1 MRPLKLVMTAF
12 GPYADVQVIDFRAAT
27 DAGLFGIYGPTGAG
41 KSSIFSAITFALFG
55 KAAKEAQ
62 SIGSLRSHH
71 ADPGRLTE
79 VALVFELAQR
89 RYLVRRQPDQLRPRA
104 RGDGET
110 EQSHA
115 AWLFD
120 VTDVEFDAIDC
131 TGCGKPL
138 AEKNVRVV
146 GDKIKDLLGYGVE
159 QFRQTILLPQGEFER
174 FLTSNSN
181 ERLAILRE
189 LFDVSLYRRVTETLK
204 EQAKA
209 AVDEIRQSRMVL
221 SQRLFAEGFAS
232 SDELTTGITD
242 AEQRKQQLDKEAI
255 GKESELARAD
265 AALNAAQDL
274 DGRFVEHEK
283 ARTALTVLQ
292 DKAPVM
298 QQIRER
304 RNNAER
310 AKQASDV
317 HAAIADA
324 ELELS
329 EAATAELEV
338 ERTTA
343 TATATLTAARTSLEQ
358 ARANEGE
365 IELGRQRRDELLRH
379 QKAVQDAADLH
390 EELGAAISVRRELA
404 QKVQDA
410 QTQVTES
417 ITAQDN
423 AEERL
428 RDAQRT
434 ENRRRELA
442 VERAKLVPLFNDAKA
457 FDQAGTALASARN
470 ALVEAEE
477 KVEAR
482 TVEFKRA
489 DQHAKERE
497 QKFLEAQSAII
508 AKTLIDGAPCPVC
521 GSADHPSPAHA
532 EMPADGLE
540 DDWNDARQ
548 ALAKVDATLQQA
560 RQDRAA
566 AADRV
571 EERQTRLNNLAA
583 PDRSLEQLEDAIE
596 LLDTE
601 IADLGP
607 SVDEQALEGAF
618 SRAKQRV
625 AQARTDCE
633 KAREKHGTALTAE
646 SIARRSYEDE
656 IGTVPE
662 QYRVAE
668 AISEELTAIENRIDS
683 LRNAVVD
690 AQEALQLAT
699 ANEASA
705 QAHLMAAKQHR
716 AKANDAVTKCKD
728 KFTRRLQDLELSED
742 DFVQFVAD
750 VPLLEELKRQIDD
763 YDEQLRLA
771 EGALRQT
778 TQAIEGK
785 QRPDLENLRGAAS
798 TARTDASSAREA
810 ATTAANR
817 HTFLVR
823 LQQELSDELQRLNE
837 LEESTGPL
845 RALDEACSG
854 RNPMNMMLETFAI
867 GTLFDEVLGAAN
879 LRLEPMTNGRYRLE
893 RELETTGGRTR
904 RGLDI
909 RVHDIETGRSRELS
923 TLSGGETF
931 IAALS
936 LALGLSDVVEMTH
949 GGIRLDTVF
958 VDEGFGSLDAD
969 SDGGTLETVL
979 QVLQEIVGS
988 SRAVGLISHVPLV
1001 QQAVPHGFS
1010 VHKGIGGSYVEL
1022 RAA

>member
-12 GPYADVQVIDFRAAT
+12 GPYADVQAVDFRAAT

-62 SIGSLRSHH
+62 PISSLRSHH
-71 ADPGRLTE
+71 ADASRLTE

-89 RYLVRRQPDQLRPRA
+89 RYLVRRQPDQLRPRV

-110 EQSHA
+110 EQGHA

-131 TGCGKPL
+131 AGCGKPL
-138 AEKNVRVV
+138 AEKNVRAV
-146 GDKIKDLLGYGVE
+146 GDTITELLGYGVD
-159 QFRQTILLPQGEFER
+159 QFRQIILLPQGEFER

-189 LFDVSLYRRVTETLK
+189 LFDVSLYRRLTETLK

-209 AVDEIRQSRMVL
+209 AVDEVRQSRLVV
-221 SQRLFAEGFAS
+221 SQRLAAEGFAS
-232 SDELTTGITD
+232 SDELTTGIAD
-242 AEQRKQQLDKEAI
+242 AAQHKQQLDEVASAKER
-255 GKESELARAD
+255 ELARAD
-265 AALNAAQDL
+265 AALNAAQEL
-274 DGRFVEHEK
+274 DGRFVEHEN
-283 ARTALTVLQ
+283 AQRALTALQ
-292 DKAPVM
+292 DKAQAM
-298 QQIRER
+298 QQVRDR
-304 RNNAER
+304 RDNAER

-324 ELELS
+324 EFEARGAASTELDA
-329 EAATAELEV
+329 ERAAGA
-338 ERTTA
+338 A
-343 TATATLTAARTSLEQ
+343 SATLAAARTSLEQ
-358 ARANEGE
+358 AKANEGG
-365 IELGRQRRDELLRH
+365 IELGRQKRDELLRH

-390 EELGAAISVRRELA
+390 EQLEAASGVRCELA
-404 QKVQDA
+404 QEVKDA
-410 QTQVTES
+410 ETRVAES
-417 ITAQDN
+417 ISAQDD
-423 AEERL
+423 AEGAL
-428 RDAQRT
+428 RGGQRN

-442 VERAKLVPLFNDAKA
+442 VDRAKLVPLFNDAKA
-457 FDQAGTALASARN
+457 FDQAGEALAAARD
-470 ALVEAEE
+470 ALADADASVEA
-477 KVEAR
+477 KTDDFRATDQQAR
-482 TVEFKRA
+482 EC
-489 DQHAKERE
+489 E
-497 QKFLEAQSAII
+497 QRFLEAQSAII
-508 AKTLIDGAPCPVC
+508 AKSLIDGAPCPVC

-532 EMPADGLE
+532 DIPSDGLE
-540 DDWNDARQ
+540 QDWNGARET
-548 ALAKVDATLQQA
+548 LTKVSAALQQA
-560 RQDRAA
+560 RQHRAA

-571 EERQTRLNNLAA
+571 EERQARLESLVA
-583 PDRSLEQLEDAIE
+583 PERSLEQLEGAIE
-596 LLDTE
+596 LLDAE

-607 SVDEQALEGAF
+607 AVDEQALEDAVG
-618 SRAKQRV
+618 RAKQRV

-633 KAREKHGTALTAE
+633 QAREKLGAAVTAE
-646 SIARRSYEDE
+646 SMARRSYEDE
-656 IGTVPE
+656 IGTVPD
-662 QYRVAE
+662 QYRE
-668 AISEELTAIENRIDS
+668 PKAIREDLTAIEDRIES
-683 LRNAVVD
+683 LKKALVD

-705 QAHLMAAKQHR
+705 HAQLRAAKQHH
-716 AKANDAVTKCKD
+716 AKAKEAVTKCKD
-728 KFTRRLQDLELSED
+728 KFACRLQNLEISEQ
-742 DFVQFVAD
+742 DFARFIAD
-750 VPLLEELKRQIDD
+750 VPLLEELKRQVAQ

-771 EGALRQT
+771 QGAVRQAA
-778 TQAIEGK
+778 QAVEGK
-785 QRPDLENLRGAAS
+785 HRPDLETLRRAAS
-798 TARTDASSAREA
+798 GARTEATSAREA

-817 HTFLVR
+817 HGFLVR
-823 LQQELSDELQRLNE
+823 LRQELLDELRRLDA
-837 LEESTGPL
+837 LEERTGPL

-867 GTLFDEVLGAAN
+867 GTLFDEVLDAAN

-893 RELETTGGRTR
+893 RELETMGGRTK

-1010 VHKGIGGSYVEL
+1010 IHKGIGGSYVEQ